1 MNILF
6 LMDPWEDLIPEKDTT
21 LLLMQGAQRRNH
33 RVFYLPEGG
42 ITFNEGKFDFAVEE
56 LKLTDRLKDPITRVA
71 SKRLPEAEVDC
82 IFIRTDPPFDVPY
95 LTSTWLLDLLPKRI
109 KVINSPNGIRT
120 VNEKLWATQFS
131 DLIPPTLI
139 TRDIRTMRDFLKT
152 HKKIIIKPTNQYG
165 GQSIFKVAA
174 SDPNA
179 NVIFETVSHEGNIEV
194 ICQSYIPEAKDGDK
208 RILVLDGKPL
218 GTVLRVH
225 TKDDFRNN
233 FFAGGKAHPTTV
245 TKRDQEIIKKLAPSL
260 KKLGLH
266 FVGIDII
273 GPHLIEVNV
282 TSPTCM
288 KEMNMLNG
296 TSLEDDV
303 ISFVEKLG

>member
-6 LMDPWEDLIPEKDTT
+6 LMDPWEDINPKKDTT

-42 ITFNEGKFDFAVEE
+42 ITFNQGKFEFAVEE
-56 LKLTDRLKDPITRVA
+56 LSLTETQESPIRSISSERL
-71 SKRLPEAEVDC
+71 SEADVDC
-82 IFIRTDPPFDVPY
+82 IFIRTDPPFDAPY

-109 KVINSPNGIRT
+109 KIMNSPNGIRT

-139 TRDIRTMRDFLKT
+139 TRDMPMMRDFLRA
-152 HKKIIIKPTNQYG
+152 HKDIIIKPTNQYG
-165 GQSIFKVAA
+165 GQSIFKVAE
-174 SDPNA
+174 SDANA

-194 ICQSYIPEAKDGDK
+194 ICQSYIPEATTGDK

-233 FFAGGKAHPTTV
+233 FFAGGHAHKTTI
-245 TKRDQEIIKKLAPSL
+245 TKRDQEIIDKLAPSL
-260 KKLGLH
+260 KKLGLS

-273 GPHLIEVNV
+273 GDYLIEVNV

-288 KEMNMLNG
+288 KEMNELNG

-303 ISFVEKLG
+303 IGFVENL